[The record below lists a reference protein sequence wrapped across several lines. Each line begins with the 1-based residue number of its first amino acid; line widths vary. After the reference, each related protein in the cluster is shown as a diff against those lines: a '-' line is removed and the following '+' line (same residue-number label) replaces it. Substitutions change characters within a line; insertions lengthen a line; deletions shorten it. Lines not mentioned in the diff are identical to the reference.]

1 MGYIRRN
8 VCVPLPRVKSLDEL
22 NAKLLAK
29 CTQYL
34 NHQIEG
40 RPDKVCV
47 MLNEDPCVAISSRS
61 SGKHCHYTTL
71 LNRNSILVNSFVLDT
86 GSILYIIS
94 FQSGKITP
102 GIMWR
107 LLMICCRGLMSGNSS
122 SVCNVDY

>member
-40 RPDKVCV
+40 RPDKVGV
-47 MLNEDPCVAISSRS
+47 MLSEDQAALQPMPRYTPDISKKVYPRLAGIQRPCSKPITIPSLA
-61 SGKHCHYTTL
+61 
-71 LNRNSILVNSFVLDT
+71 SIAARR
-86 GSILYIIS
+86 
-94 FQSGKITP
+94 P
-102 GIMWR
+102 R
-107 LLMICCRGLMSGNSS
+107 
-122 SVCNVDY
+122 